1 MIQNINESDLD
12 NIMEHIINLT
22 YEEKEDAI
30 QKRTSEIKILF
41 DQATKIEDLDSILK
55 KFSLKYLKN
64 KKKRSPMALKKEI
77 KERIIRMAID
87 DPEDLFDYD
96 HWMASQL
103 STN

>member
-1 MIQNINESDLD
+1 VIQNINESDLD

-41 DQATKIEDLDSILK
+41 DQMTKIEDLDLILK

-64 KKKRSPMALKKEI
+64 KKKRSPMALNIEI
-77 KERIIRMAID
+77 KNKIIIMAID
-87 DPEDLFDYD
+87 EPEDLFDYD

>member
-1 MIQNINESDLD
+1 MIQIINESDLD

-77 KERIIRMAID
+77 KERIIIMAID
-87 DPEDLFDYD
+87 EPEDLFDYD
-96 HWMASQL
+96 HWMAIQL

>member
-1 MIQNINESDLD
+1 MESDQD

-30 QKRTSEIKILF
+30 QKRTSEIKILMT
-41 DQATKIEDLDSILK
+41 TKKDLDLILK

-77 KERIIRMAID
+77 KERIIRMAIY

>member
-1 MIQNINESDLD
+1 MESDQD
-12 NIMEHIINLT
+12 NIMEYIINLT

-30 QKRTSEIKILF
+30 QKRTSEIKILMT
-41 DQATKIEDLDSILK
+41 TKKDLDLILK

-77 KERIIRMAID
+77 KERIIRMAIY

>member
-1 MIQNINESDLD
+1 VIQIINESDLD

-55 KFSLKYLKN
+55 KFSLKYMKN

-77 KERIIRMAID
+77 KERIIIMAID
-87 DPEDLFDYD
+87 EPEDLFDYD

>member
-1 MIQNINESDLD
+1 VIQIINESDLD

-77 KERIIRMAID
+77 KERIIIMAID
-87 DPEDLFDYD
+87 EPEDLFDYD